1 MLPHHTFN
9 DISNFPSSFPLPPSS
24 SSFFLPP
31 FRFPSSFIYKPQN
44 IKESPPTEKKNSVKG
59 SWTEEEDEIVKRLVL
74 KNGPRNWSSVARFV
88 PGRAGKQCRERWHNH
103 LNPDIKREKWTE
115 EEDKVIIEMHKL

>member
-1 MLPHHTFN
+1 M
-9 DISNFPSSFPLPPSS
+9 
-24 SSFFLPP
+24 
-31 FRFPSSFIYKPQN
+31 
-44 IKESPPTEKKNSVKG
+44 
-59 SWTEEEDEIVKRLVL
+59 
-74 KNGPRNWSSVARFV
+74 KNGPRNWSAVAKFV